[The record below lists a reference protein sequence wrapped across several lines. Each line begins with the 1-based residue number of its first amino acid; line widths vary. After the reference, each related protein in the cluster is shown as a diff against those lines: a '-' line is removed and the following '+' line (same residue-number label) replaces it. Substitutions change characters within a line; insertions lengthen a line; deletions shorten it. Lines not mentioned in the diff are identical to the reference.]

1 MDSLAVVEKEVVV
14 VSSCGA
20 GNPRLDEERGR
31 ILDVPTGSRPPS
43 CAMRWVLLCYVRA
56 SEVSSRTDRKGMRW

>member
-1 MDSLAVVEKEVVV
+1 VDSLAVVEKEVV

-20 GNPRLDEERGR
+20 GNPRLDDERGR

-43 CAMRWVLLCYVRA
+43 CAMRCVLLCYVRA
-56 SEVSSRTDRKGMRW
+56 SEVSSRTDCKGMRW